1 LPIRL
6 RDGVSDAQL
15 VATIDPPKLGKL
27 FIFDPTD
34 ELTPFGSLHGSLQAS
49 YALLVTP
56 EGGELTQMPL
66 LSPLF
71 SGSRRT
77 AKLSLDSQG
86 AQKGEVVDE
95 RFGDS
100 AWWQRGE
107 LRNAE
112 KDSDRIKPLEQLM
125 TRSMGSF

>member
-1 LPIRL
+1 
-6 RDGVSDAQL
+6 
-15 VATIDPPKLGKL
+15 
-27 FIFDPTD
+27 
-34 ELTPFGSLHGSLQAS
+34 
-49 YALLVTP
+49 
-56 EGGELTQMPL
+56 L
-66 LSPLF
+66 LSLLSRGP
-71 SGSRRT
+71 RRT
-77 AKLSLDSQG
+77 AKLNLDSQG
-86 AQKGEVVDE
+86 ALKGEVVDE